1 MHVNANIAAF
11 MEQFPF
17 EGLTFDD
24 VTLVTRYADF
34 PLTRPISSRLTS
46 RYSTSRL

>member
-1 MHVNANIAAF
+1 MHVNKQVSDF
-11 MEQFPF
+11 MKQFPC

-34 PLTRPISSRLTS
+34 LPDEIGRAHV
-46 RYSTSRL
+46 